1 MMKYRKVSHMM
12 QITAVSLFFILVGC
26 TVSSSLS
33 TSSPVEEMPTSNG
46 RENHLL
52 PSTSIPQVVIH
63 TPLPPTTLIESPTV
77 TTTSTTTPT
86 ISLTAENEQTP
97 IPTPP
102 GIRPKE
108 QALWLYETN
117 NRCQLPCWWGIIPGQ
132 TEWQVAKELLDK
144 FDQDI
149 YRNDLASGEIYYGV
163 NIPLPLEVFSEDR
176 TELGILVQDGTVI
189 AIQTYVS
196 IGDTPPDH
204 LSQYALSTFL
214 TTYGQPGEVWL
225 STYSAPFEHNDLP
238 FRILLFYPKQGIMA
252 LYSDNGIKEG
262 DIVRGCPQQDPVSIL
277 TLWSPTLG
285 WTFEK
290 VKNGSSPNS
299 VLDKLL
305 K

>member
-1 MMKYRKVSHMM
+1 
-12 QITAVSLFFILVGC
+12 
-26 TVSSSLS
+26 
-33 TSSPVEEMPTSNG
+33 
-46 RENHLL
+46 
-52 PSTSIPQVVIH
+52 
-63 TPLPPTTLIESPTV
+63 
-77 TTTSTTTPT
+77 
-86 ISLTAENEQTP
+86 
-97 IPTPP
+97 
-102 GIRPKE
+102 
-108 QALWLYETN
+108 
-117 NRCQLPCWWGIIPGQ
+117 
-132 TEWQVAKELLDK
+132 
-144 FDQDI
+144 
-149 YRNDLASGEIYYGV
+149 LASGEIYYGV

-262 DIVRGCPQQDPVSIL
+262 DIVRGCPQQDTVSIL

-290 VKNGSSPNS
+290 VKNDSSAYNVDYLRLEDTTAMDVATFYETFKNVDNTTCLETPAN
-299 VLDKLL
+299 LWH
-305 K
+305 